1 MSNTVIP
8 LLLDSLASAALIFFA
23 AVGLTLVFSV
33 LRVLNVA
40 HGSLYSIG
48 AYVAASICLFIVSR
62 QLSPYL
68 SFVALL
74 FSAVF
79 VAAVF
84 GPLIERTL
92 IRWTYGKSEAVQ
104 ILITFGLFLILED
117 VQRLVFGVQSLY
129 EDTPMRLL
137 GTSIIGGVVYL
148 NYQIVLI
155 GMAVLV
161 IIGLRLLI
169 KHTRLGRLI
178 TAVVADR
185 EMAQSIGID
194 TNRIFILA
202 FSLGVFLAALGGAL
216 AVPTSGVAPGLGAD
230 TMVLAFAVAAIGGLG
245 QIEGAAIASLIVG
258 FVRVL
263 AIYYVPS
270 LDAVAPYAAMLIV
283 LLIRPYGLFGS
294 VTARRI

>member
-1 MSNTVIP
+1 MSNTIIP

-48 AYVAASICLFIVSR
+48 AYVAASICLFVASR
-62 QLSPYL
+62 QLNPYL
-68 SFVALL
+68 SFAALML
-74 FSAVF
+74 SAVL
-79 VAAVF
+79 VAAIF

-104 ILITFGLFLILED
+104 ILVTFGLFLILED
-117 VQRLVFGVQSLY
+117 LQRIVFGVQSMY
-129 EDTPMRLL
+129 EDAPVRLL
-137 GTSIIGGVVYL
+137 GTSRIGGIVYL
-148 NYQIVLI
+148 NYQVLLI
-155 GMAVLV
+155 GMAILV
-161 IIGLRLLI
+161 VFGLRLLI
-169 KHTRLGRLI
+169 KQTRLGRLI

-202 FSLGVFLAALGGAL
+202 FSLGIFLAALGGAL
-216 AVPTSGVAPGLGAD
+216 AMPTSGVSPGLGAD

-245 QIEGAAIASLIVG
+245 QIEGAAVASLIVG
-258 FVRVL
+258 LARVL
-263 AIYYVPS
+263 AIYFVPS
-270 LDAVAPYAAMLIV
+270 LDAVAPYAAMLVV
-283 LLIRPYGLFGS
+283 LLIRPYGLFGA

>member
-1 MSNTVIP
+1 MSNAIIP
-8 LLLDSLASAALIFFA
+8 LLLDGLASAALIFFA

-48 AYVAASICLFIVSR
+48 AYTAASICLFVASR

-79 VAAVF
+79 VAAIF

-117 VQRLVFGVQSLY
+117 VQRMIFGVQSFY

-137 GTSIIGGVVYL
+137 GTSLIGGVVYL
-148 NYQIVLI
+148 NYQIFLI
-155 GMAVLV
+155 AMAVLV

-169 KHTRLGRLI
+169 RRTRLGRLI

-194 TNRIFILA
+194 TNRIFIIA

-216 AVPTSGVAPGLGAD
+216 AMPTSGVAPGLGAD

-245 QIEGAAIASLIVG
+245 QIEGAALASLIVG
-258 FVRVL
+258 FARVL
-263 AIYYVPS
+263 AIYFIPS

>member
-1 MSNTVIP
+1 MSNAIIP
-8 LLLDSLASAALIFFA
+8 LLLDGLASAALIFFA

-48 AYVAASICLFIVSR
+48 AYTAASICLFLASK

-79 VAAVF
+79 VAAIF

-117 VQRLVFGVQSLY
+117 VQRMIFGVQSFY

-137 GTSIIGGVVYL
+137 GTSLIGGVVYL
-148 NYQIVLI
+148 NYQIFLI
-155 GMAVLV
+155 AMAVLV

-169 KHTRLGRLI
+169 RRTRLGRLI

-194 TNRIFILA
+194 TNRIFIIA

-216 AVPTSGVAPGLGAD
+216 AMPTSGVAPGLGAD

-245 QIEGAAIASLIVG
+245 QIEGAALASLIVG
-258 FVRVL
+258 FARVL
-263 AIYYVPS
+263 AIYFIPS

>member
-79 VAAVF
+79 VAALF

-129 EDTPMRLL
+129 EDAPMRLL
-137 GTSIIGGVVYL
+137 GTSFIGGVVYL

-155 GMAVLV
+155 GMAILV

-169 KHTRLGRLI
+169 RHTRLGRLI

-263 AIYYVPS
+263 AIYYVPA